1 MLVWVAQLIFSH
13 FNYMGLINFRFK
25 NIGIL
30 NDNITNLGNSLKHI
44 ERGTTTSR
52 SVTFAKPFSSVP
64 TVVLTV
70 KATYNKNVVFAL
82 LKDVTTTGFTYSVHW
97 FNGSTWGD
105 ASDVV
110 SWIAIL

>member
-1 MLVWVAQLIFSH
+1 MFGKL
-13 FNYMGLINFRFK
+13 YK
-25 NIGIL
+25 NIGDL
-30 NDNITNLGNSLKHI
+30 NTEVTNLNNSIKHI

-52 SVTFAKPFSSVP
+52 SVTFTTPFSAVP
-64 TVVLTV
+64 TVALTV